1 MLKKKNNNKKIV
13 IYKALMLPLMTMF
26 LLNIGL
32 IATTWAWYT
41 ASISSGVNSIKAGVD
56 VSVEVSKEGLDDPI
70 AVQNNSVSLEA
81 NSKYKFTFTHGSAAN
96 GYYALITVSNSTV
109 ATNPITNLFMTTAYA
124 ESEGLYAVEIP
135 AENPTKE
142 IIMQFEKEKHVA
154 ITYIWNIGISLNEN
168 NQIGYN
174 DVTYSVV
181 TDCIPLQ
188 SNSNQVLTVSGTD
201 DNQVPND
208 EQDTEANESTPGIIS
223 GLENE
228 QSESSDESILPAED
242 ITAEGRNTVGNES
255 ATETITD
262 LTIPVQIPD
271 QSTTTSEEPTN
282 PSTEPA
288 EGQSNTETRGEEVG
302 VQAEMKTEGQ
312 EVDAYAQSE

>member
-96 GYYALITVSNSTV
+96 GYYALITVSNSTA
-109 ATNPITNLFMTTAYA
+109 ATNPIANLFMTTAYA

-223 GLENE
+223 GLEN
-228 QSESSDESILPAED
+228 
-242 ITAEGRNTVGNES
+242 
-255 ATETITD
+255 
-262 LTIPVQIPD
+262 
-271 QSTTTSEEPTN
+271 
-282 PSTEPA
+282 
-288 EGQSNTETRGEEVG
+288 
-302 VQAEMKTEGQ
+302 
-312 EVDAYAQSE
+312 